1 MVCSTSAERNIYLLS
16 QLELSLINRHE
27 VPWWKVLQFRTNVH
41 CGRCLFKGKYLWL
54 WNWWCIDYPNE
65 GKYGQTSCV
74 HCFAGFITDGNSKL
88 VGNARIRQLRV
99 QRNSCQVAGSMQQ
112 LVPGCHAPYS
122 WEVEDTGSYGPGWNC
137 STRNHTTSTPN
148 PWKYQTPTEL
158 RAYPVW
164 GDVAVYEGG
173 GFAAELGPDLQN
185 ASR

>member
-1 MVCSTSAERNIYLLS
+1 MRCLAERFCSSEPMCTVGDAFSKENIFDC
-16 QLELSLINRHE
+16 E
-27 VPWWKVLQFRTNVH
+27 
-41 CGRCLFKGKYLWL
+41 
-54 WNWWCIDYPNE
+54 IDGASITQMNQPHVS
-65 GKYGQTSCV
+65 T
-74 HCFAGFITDGNSKL
+74 AGFITDGNSKL

-148 PWKYQTPTEL
+148 PWKYQTQAEL
-158 RAYPVW
+158 RANPVW
-164 GDVAVYEGG
+164 GNVTVYGGG

-185 ASR
+185 ASK